1 MIRLTKRLLRVL
13 ITLLLIPALF
23 ACISAEGERPTV
35 KVADPMADFARMI
48 GGEWMMTAQS
58 GTSMCDTWHWGP
70 GRHSMRV
77 VTEGEAADGSPWH
90 ALEVVYWHP
99 GRKQVR
105 RLSMHPFIPG
115 IGRGVGEGATRFDG
129 DTADAVFDLYQSRVP
144 RRLRLLSIF
153 EGPDKYH
160 ATLSEATGRDYFEYL
175 ASWHYVRVK
184 ASTTK
189 RPAIPE
195 TAREL
200 SPQLK
205 ALEPLVGH
213 VWEAKGQGIAGDNF
227 HLRSTFEY
235 VPLAEYVYARTV
247 ALKDSGEPSHILDVY
262 FYHHVGTGT
271 LRCLALSSVG
281 GVYEGDLIVIAGGG
295 LEIELSGFEDEKPVS
310 QVVRLDLE
318 QDGTLRNRVWSLEG
332 AERALRQDIR
342 YRMITPE
349 TQ

>member
-1 MIRLTKRLLRVL
+1 MSSITQLLRVL
-13 ITLLLIPALF
+13 ITPLLILMLF
-23 ACISAEGERPTV
+23 ACASAEDERTIV
-35 KVADPMADFARMI
+35 KVADPMEHFARMI
-48 GGEWMMTAQS
+48 GGEWKMTAQS

-99 GRKQVR
+99 GRRQVR

-144 RRLRLLSIF
+144 RRLRLHSIF

-160 ATLSEATGRDYFEYL
+160 ATLSEATGRDYYEYL
-175 ASWHYVRVK
+175 AGWHYFRVK
-184 ASTTK
+184 ASSTK

-195 TAREL
+195 TSRGL
-200 SPQLK
+200 SQQLK

-213 VWEAKGQGIAGDNF
+213 IWEAKGLGIAGNSF
-227 HLRSTFEY
+227 HIQSTFEY

-247 ALKDSGEPSHILDVY
+247 ALNDSGAPTHINDVY
-262 FYHHVGTGT
+262 FFHHVGTGT
-271 LRCLALSSVG
+271 LRCLALSEMG
-281 GVYEGDLIVIAGGG
+281 GVDEGDVTV
-295 LEIELSGFEDEKPVS
+295 LEDGSLQISVESYVDDQSTIQLARFDFEK
-310 QVVRLDLE
+310 
-318 QDGTLRNRVWSLEG
+318 DGTLRNRVWSLDG
-332 AERALRQDIR
+332 DNRALKQDIR
-342 YRMITPE
+342 YRMIIPE
-349 TQ
+349 TP